1 MPPWR
6 ASGWQGWTTE
16 QPHSEIDSGGYEGC
30 RAGRTNLGPW
40 IREGK
45 EDQPLCVVFSI
56 GHSVPLPPPPQ
67 GTGVPVGLSSPKD
80 GTVPP
85 AHRLMPLLRDT
96 TSSSADV
103 QSAQMSLLEL
113 NVRVRSYLG

>member
-1 MPPWR
+1 MRGGRILVRGFGRARRTGRCAWR
-6 ASGWQGWTTE
+6 SVSAT
-16 QPHSEIDSGGYEGC
+16 
-30 RAGRTNLGPW
+30 
-40 IREGK
+40 
-45 EDQPLCVVFSI
+45 LC
-56 GHSVPLPPPPQ
+56 PPPPQ
-67 GTGVPVGLSSPKD
+67 GTGVPVGLSSPED
-80 GTVPP
+80 GTVPH